1 MPEATTKDS
10 NGFQEVIAGVKSGEL
25 SFEGLIAYDDDA
37 NPVDFADIL
46 IARRAVT
53 WTFGTADAAD
63 TVYTGSGFLSSVEMS
78 AEMESPATY
87 SGSITINGATRYC
100 SLVKAKSQKGEDIYE
115 VAVSAGRVYV
125 NAPED
130 KQNPKSP
137 DVSGKITID
146 GQPYKFG
153 AWNNVAKSGQ
163 NYLGISLSKSD
174 GETPYPKQQAT
185 NNFKDD
191 NIPF

>member
-1 MPEATTKDS
+1 MATTGVFNGTDLLLKLTDGTSIATSTIIGHSTSCSLSLSNDLPEATTKDS

-87 SGSITINGATRYC
+87 SGSITINGAI
-100 SLVKAKSQKGEDIYE
+100 SKA
-115 VAVSAGRVYV
+115 
-125 NAPED
+125 
-130 KQNPKSP
+130 
-137 DVSGKITID
+137 
-146 GQPYKFG
+146 
-153 AWNNVAKSGQ
+153 
-163 NYLGISLSKSD
+163 
-174 GETPYPKQQAT
+174 
-185 NNFKDD
+185 
-191 NIPF
+191 

>member
-1 MPEATTKDS
+1 MATTGVFNGTDLLLKLTDGTSIATSTIIGHSTSCSLSLSNDLPEATTKDS
-10 NGFQEVIAGVKSGEL
+10 SGFQEVIAGVKSGEI

-87 SGSITINGATRYC
+87 SGSITINGAI
-100 SLVKAKSQKGEDIYE
+100 SKA
-115 VAVSAGRVYV
+115 
-125 NAPED
+125 
-130 KQNPKSP
+130 
-137 DVSGKITID
+137 
-146 GQPYKFG
+146 
-153 AWNNVAKSGQ
+153 
-163 NYLGISLSKSD
+163 
-174 GETPYPKQQAT
+174 
-185 NNFKDD
+185 
-191 NIPF
+191 